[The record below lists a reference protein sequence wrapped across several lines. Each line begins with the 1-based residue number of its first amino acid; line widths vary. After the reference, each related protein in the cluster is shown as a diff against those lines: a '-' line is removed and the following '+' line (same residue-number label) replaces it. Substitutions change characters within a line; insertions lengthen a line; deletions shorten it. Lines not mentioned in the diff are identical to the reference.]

1 MARTRVT
8 LNSPGVRA
16 LLHSDAT
23 RQMLRE
29 RAAPVLA
36 RARGSAPFDAENTT
50 EPHFRDSFV
59 LIDDTTDR
67 AVVRIASTDPKGA
80 FKEAKSRTM
89 TRALG

>member
-8 LNSPGVRA
+8 LTSAGVRA
-16 LLHSDAT
+16 LLRSEET
-23 RQMLRE
+23 RQMLR
-29 RAAPVLA
+29 AKATPVLA
-36 RARGSAPFDAENTT
+36 RAQANAPFDAENTT
-50 EPHFRDSFV
+50 RPHFRDSFV
-59 LIDDTTDR
+59 IVDDTTDR